1 MQLYYFSNP
10 IRSFLNIFILI
21 CLTACGSYQSSSVM
35 TEDIY
40 ETDKVVTTQVLE
52 IQQLPNSQ
60 NTFYKNAFSEKSK
73 EYELVKAENDIL
85 FTEAEQYT
93 DASIDNDSTDVSYGP
108 WGDNK
113 TNVTINM
120 LGGQSMYSLR
130 GSRSNYPSWLMN
142 SGYGYGNVFGYG
154 LNSWGYG
161 YDMYWTKPYWNNF
174 HNGLFYPYWY
184 SMGHSYG
191 GYGYGGYGYG
201 GYGYGYGHFL
211 SNNFYRNTNVAYVSG
226 RRGSTSLVSRSSSFS
241 SRVSKNNY
249 TSQSRISDNMINS
262 NLRDRTSR
270 VEKLNQT
277 LATKPNYKSN
287 AASSA
292 RPSNAKSSKWR
303 PANSNNNSKPSYN
316 NSKSRNNS
324 KPSYNNPKPSYN
336 SKPSSNSRPS
346 MNSSSPSR
354 GGKSSSSSSSR
365 GGKIG
370 GN

>member
-1 MQLYYFSNP
+1 
-10 IRSFLNIFILI
+10 
-21 CLTACGSYQSSSVM
+21 
-35 TEDIY
+35 
-40 ETDKVVTTQVLE
+40 
-52 IQQLPNSQ
+52 
-60 NTFYKNAFSEKSK
+60 
-73 EYELVKAENDIL
+73 
-85 FTEAEQYT
+85 
-93 DASIDNDSTDVSYGP
+93 
-108 WGDNK
+108 
-113 TNVTINM
+113 
-120 LGGQSMYSLR
+120 MYSLR

-174 HNGLFYPYWY
+174 HNGLFYPYWN
-184 SMGHSYG
+184 SM

-201 GYGYGYGHFL
+201 GYGYGLGFFQ
-211 SNNFYRNTNVAYVSG
+211 SSSFYRNTNVAYVSG
-226 RRGSTSLVSRSSSFS
+226 RRGSTSLGSRSSSFS

-249 TSQSRISDNMINS
+249 TGQSRISDNMINS

-277 LATKPNYKSN
+277 LATKPNYNSN
-287 AASSA
+287 A
-292 RPSNAKSSKWR
+292 RPSNAKPSKWR

-316 NSKSRNNS
+316 NSKPINNS
-324 KPSYNNPKPSYN
+324 KPSY
-336 SKPSSNSRPS
+336 NSRPS

-354 GGKSSSSSSSR
+354 GGNSSSSSSSR